1 MCAAR
6 PAGRALE
13 EESTED
19 EVRPAKRAPKRA
31 LEDDSTE
38 DEVPRVVVVSDDD
51 DA

>member
-1 MCAAR
+1 M
-6 PAGRALE
+6 E